1 MILLNLLIIL
11 LSIVI
16 VLHLIKFLKERNKKR
31 EGFIENNIEA
41 ATNMGDIG
49 NMGDVALTT
58 PDLHGEI
65 LKKMKESNANKNKD
79 AIINDTKT
87 QEEIDIEISNKNI
100 VNELKNDIKEMM
112 NINEDVKKLNESF
125 KSRMN
130 E

>member
-31 EGFIENNIEA
+31 EGFVENNIDA
-41 ATNMGDIG
+41 ATNMGD
-49 NMGDVALTT
+49 VALKP

-79 AIINDTKT
+79 DIINDTKT
-87 QEEIDIEISNKNI
+87 QEEVDIELSNNNI
-100 VNELKNDIKEMM
+100 VNELKNDIKEIM

-130 E
+130 K

>member
-41 ATNMGDIG
+41 ATNMGD
-49 NMGDVALTT
+49 VALTT

-87 QEEIDIEISNKNI
+87 QEEIKIEQNNQSIA
-100 VNELKNDIKEMM
+100 NELKNDIKEIMS
-112 NINEDVKKLNESF
+112 INEDVKKINESF
-125 KSRMN
+125 KSRIN
-130 E
+130 KE